1 MKFGIDV
8 DNDSV
13 YNRFVNFNENC
24 RLTYVKK
31 KDNSKYP
38 MQRKS
43 EPIPRAFKLL
53 SSKETLRILSN
64 IYHCS
69 GHVKDDNYLFS

>member
-1 MKFGIDV
+1 
-8 DNDSV
+8 
-13 YNRFVNFNENC
+13 
-24 RLTYVKK
+24 
-31 KDNSKYP
+31 

-43 EPIPRAFKLL
+43 KPIPRAFKLL